1 MHEAMEAQRRV
12 VSAPPLRAPCRISLP
27 VSLSD
32 HGALQAAYVRVHSTK
47 FVVRPKMSSLLRF
60 SSEFWSGVQ
69 PSNGKS
75 VLLTSE
81 YCRCEILN
89 SIGYGLRLLR
99 INFKGSCQ
107 PTRKI
112 NAEGNDGNQAER

>member
-1 MHEAMEAQRRV
+1 
-12 VSAPPLRAPCRISLP
+12 
-27 VSLSD
+27 
-32 HGALQAAYVRVHSTK
+32 
-47 FVVRPKMSSLLRF
+47 MSSLLRL
-60 SSEFWSGVQ
+60 SSEFPSGVQ

-112 NAEGNDGNQAER
+112 NAEGNDGNQAERQYFTIFTVLKRSPFPYLKVHVESALRS